1 VWDPVWK
8 TTKAKRTD
16 GFAQVIKHLPKKY
29 ENLRS
34 NPNTNKNKTKLKM
47 NSSIQLCFMYYGSV
61 YSTTAFADDIYS
73 QRKEVTYRMQKW
85 STILTEILITIVGDN
100 PPTNQVSL
108 QFIM

>member
-1 VWDPVWK
+1 
-8 TTKAKRTD
+8 
-16 GFAQVIKHLPKKY
+16 
-29 ENLRS
+29 
-34 NPNTNKNKTKLKM
+34 M
-47 NSSIQLCFMYYGSV
+47 NCSIQLCFMYYGSV

-85 STILTEILITIVGDN
+85 SMTYRMQKWSTILTEILITKVGDN